1 MEIGADNA
9 ADTAIK
15 RPFEN
20 EDLPEAGKAKIENQ
34 GRKRLAC
41 SNCRRR
47 RKKCDLT
54 YPCGNCQRLSLECNV
69 NEEDLRKKRYAAT
82 YVKSLET
89 HIAYLETSLKNL
101 VDKVYP
107 NDVQVL
113 NNMMIGDVDSGF
125 PNNLPPTIENPRLS
139 VDKKRTFIK
148 GSYYP
153 EGPVSE
159 KTQVLRRS
167 TSALSVNSLVSSSS
181 STPSAYPETMKKERI
196 KDLHTAVIVRPNRN
210 PDPNLINNDPK
221 VLRSLS
227 KFYTWLYP
235 GHYFFLHRESFLY
248 GFFNHAENHYEDS
261 NYCSTELIYAMCA
274 VGSRLSPELHDM
286 SQIYYEK
293 SKIKLLQLVFDEDSV
308 ASITTVQALFCLA
321 FYELGKGDNKIAWYL
336 SGLAIRVGYEMGF
349 QLDPQVWITTD
360 SDDAKQKL
368 TKSELEIRS
377 RIYWGCYVAD
387 HLICVLLGRTSTLS
401 VSNSTIPQSD
411 ELPEL
416 EGTEGFKY
424 RSDHELQVSVPLKNL
439 IVLSRVVQIYTAK
452 IFIEAHLTSQK
463 LVFLA
468 RFNLKVQSWRQ
479 SLPPF
484 LAWSTQSLK
493 DMMLATDPTIS
504 YFWYYYYIVRL
515 IFNRPFLADSSDSRA
530 VVMDA
535 LDDLT
540 TLFTNFRARFQN
552 FYKATLQ
559 MLYACLLATN
569 CLEHLLHATAPD
581 TPQHREVTSRLR
593 FFSTILHKD
602 MAVTFDLPSTLAR
615 SRDHQPLQ
623 LDQLDQACNSAYTHD
638 FTLSNEIDEL
648 IRELF
653 GSNDPQLPTT

>member
-1 MEIGADNA
+1 M
-9 ADTAIK
+9 
-15 RPFEN
+15 
-20 EDLPEAGKAKIENQ
+20 
-34 GRKRLAC
+34 
-41 SNCRRR
+41 
-47 RKKCDLT
+47 
-54 YPCGNCQRLSLECNV
+54 
-69 NEEDLRKKRYAAT
+69 
-82 YVKSLET
+82 
-89 HIAYLETSLKNL
+89 
-101 VDKVYP
+101 
-107 NDVQVL
+107 
-113 NNMMIGDVDSGF
+113 
-125 PNNLPPTIENPRLS
+125 
-139 VDKKRTFIK
+139 
-148 GSYYP
+148 
-153 EGPVSE
+153 
-159 KTQVLRRS
+159 
-167 TSALSVNSLVSSSS
+167 
-181 STPSAYPETMKKERI
+181 
-196 KDLHTAVIVRPNRN
+196 
-210 PDPNLINNDPK
+210 
-221 VLRSLS
+221 
-227 KFYTWLYP
+227 
-235 GHYFFLHRESFLY
+235 
-248 GFFNHAENHYEDS
+248 
-261 NYCSTELIYAMCA
+261 
-274 VGSRLSPELHDM
+274 
-286 SQIYYEK
+286 
-293 SKIKLLQLVFDEDSV
+293 
-308 ASITTVQALFCLA
+308 QALFCLA

-569 CLEHLLHATAPD
+569 CLIYLLH
-581 TPQHREVTSRLR
+581 
-593 FFSTILHKD
+593 
-602 MAVTFDLPSTLAR
+602 
-615 SRDHQPLQ
+615 
-623 LDQLDQACNSAYTHD
+623 
-638 FTLSNEIDEL
+638 
-648 IRELF
+648 
-653 GSNDPQLPTT
+653 